1 VFDAVSDTIKETFP
15 PNKYPNSATGWDLMD
30 GLCQTI
36 LQHFYDE
43 GAIMDV
49 DLSNDMKVNRSESS
63 GDSVYFDA
71 SIHAVDSA
79 EKLYFTVI
87 TD

>member
-1 VFDAVSDTIKETFP
+1 MPKRLCGACGRRKDDT
-15 PNKYPNSATGWDLMD
+15 D
-30 GLCQTI
+30 I
-36 LQHFYDE
+36 LQHYLDE
-43 GAIMDV
+43 GAIKDV
-49 DLSNDMKVNRSESS
+49 DLSNDMKVNRGDST

-71 SIHAVDSA
+71 RIHAVDAA

>member
-1 VFDAVSDTIKETFP
+1 
-15 PNKYPNSATGWDLMD
+15 MD

-36 LQHFYDE
+36 LQYFLDE
-43 GAIMDV
+43 GAIKNV
-49 DLSNDMKVNRSESS
+49 DIANDMKVNRSEST

-71 SIHAVDSA
+71 SIHAVDAA
-79 EKLYFTVI
+79 EKLYFAVI